1 MGTPDR
7 ARHSL
12 VRLLLTC
19 LPIVLPAWVGCTRA
33 PIPAY
38 VSSEKTK
45 ALPELHQKQIHEGLS
60 LLFGTSFHP
69 RFTTLVA
76 TEDGDEAAEAEETE
90 TGAAA
95 DAKAPEGGEAAKAAV
110 TCASLKVQES
120 VPSAR
125 LRNGAVVYRE
135 RCAGCHG
142 LSGDGQGEAAPYL
155 VPKPRDYRNGIF
167 KFTSTPYGM
176 KPARADLV
184 RTLRRGAKG
193 TSMPS
198 FPWMSEEDLQDVI
211 DYVILLSQRGEI
223 ESFVVGIAESD
234 YEAEDRIDDAD
245 FAEAM
250 ETVQTAWKSAEAAVV
265 QPVSAPPAYDD
276 ESIAK
281 GRAAFLS
288 RGCSKCHGENG
299 KGQTEW
305 LSSEFHAAEAA
316 KPEAERV
323 QINFDVWG
331 QPAPAADLTARML
344 HGGRRPLD
352 IYRRIHTG
360 ISGTPMPAFGDALA
374 SEPETIWNLVHYV
387 LSIVEGRALK
397 QDAAATTE
405 DSATEES
412 SAAEQTAEEAA
423 VDEEA
428 AAPTTA
434 ETPSEVAAPATETPA
449 EPSAAEPA
457 AAETPQ
463 PETPQPAVP
472 DGGAPSAGEGV

>member
-1 MGTPDR
+1 MGIPHR
-7 ARHSL
+7 AGHSL
-12 VRLLLTC
+12 TGLLLLC
-19 LPIVLPAWVGCTRA
+19 LPLVLPALGGCTRA

-38 VSSEKTK
+38 GLSEKSKT
-45 ALPELHQKQIHEGLS
+45 LPEPHQKQISEGLTR
-60 LLFGTSFHP
+60 LFGTSSNP
-69 RFTTLVA
+69 RFTMLAVA
-76 TEDGDEAAEAEETE
+76 EPAEEETAETEATDEEAVDAAEKTDEKAGSSEQK
-90 TGAAA
+90 
-95 DAKAPEGGEAAKAAV
+95 AKPPL
-110 TCASLKVQES
+110 TCSSLDLQES
-120 VPSAR
+120 VPQTR
-125 LRNGAVVYRE
+125 LRNGALVYRE

-184 RTLRRGAKG
+184 RTIRRGAKG

-223 ESFVVGIAESD
+223 ESFVVGIAEAD
-234 YEAEDRIDDAD
+234 YEAEDRIEDAD
-245 FAEAM
+245 FAEAI
-250 ETVQTAWKSAEAAVV
+250 ETVQTAWSSAEAAVV

-276 ESIAK
+276 ASISK

-288 RGCSKCHGENG
+288 RGCSKCHGEEGN
-299 KGQTEW
+299 GQTEW

-316 KPEAERV
+316 KPEADRA

-374 SEPETIWNLVHYV
+374 AEPETIWNLVHYV
-387 LSIVEGRALK
+387 LSIVEGRQPK
-397 QDAAATTE
+397 QDAT
-405 DSATEES
+405 
-412 SAAEQTAEEAA
+412 
-423 VDEEA
+423 A
-428 AAPTTA
+428 AAPVAEEPAEESTA
-434 ETPSEVAAPATETPA
+434 ESADAPAEEQSVP
-449 EPSAAEPA
+449 EPP
-457 AAETPQ
+457 AAETLADPA
-463 PETPQPAVP
+463 PAATPTATDPPAP
-472 DGGAPSAGEGV
+472 DPAAPGSGEPAPDSGT

>member
-1 MGTPDR
+1 MGIPHR
-7 ARHSL
+7 AGHSL
-12 VRLLLTC
+12 AGLLLLC
-19 LPIVLPAWVGCTRA
+19 LPLVLPALGGCTRA

-38 VSSEKTK
+38 GLSEKSKT
-45 ALPELHQKQIHEGLS
+45 LPESHQKQIGEGLTQ
-60 LLFGTSFHP
+60 LFGTSSNP
-69 RFTTLVA
+69 RFTMLVVAEPAEEETAETEA
-76 TEDGDEAAEAEETE
+76 TDEEAAEAAEKTEEKAGSSE
-90 TGAAA
+90 QK
-95 DAKAPEGGEAAKAAV
+95 AKLPV
-110 TCASLKVQES
+110 TCSSLDLQES
-120 VPSAR
+120 VPQTR
-125 LRNGAVVYRE
+125 LRNGALVYRE

-184 RTLRRGAKG
+184 RTIRRGAKG

-223 ESFVVGIAESD
+223 ESFVVGIAEAD
-234 YEAEDRIDDAD
+234 YEAEDRIEDAD
-245 FAEAM
+245 FAEAI
-250 ETVQTAWKSAEAAVV
+250 ETVQTAWSSAEAAVV

-276 ESIAK
+276 ASISK

-288 RGCSKCHGENG
+288 RGCSKCHGEDG

-316 KPEAERV
+316 KPEADRA

-374 SEPETIWNLVHYV
+374 AEPETIWNLVHYV
-387 LSIVEGRALK
+387 LSIVEGRQPK
-397 QDAAATTE
+397 QDAT
-405 DSATEES
+405 
-412 SAAEQTAEEAA
+412 
-423 VDEEA
+423 A
-428 AAPTTA
+428 AAPVAEEPAEESTA
-434 ETPSEVAAPATETPA
+434 ESAAAPADEQSVS
-449 EPSAAEPA
+449 EPP
-457 AAETPQ
+457 AAETPAD
-463 PETPQPAVP
+463 PAPAATPAATDPPAP
-472 DGGAPSAGEGV
+472 DPAAPGSGEPTPDSAT